1 MQLGRC
7 PMCHSRISLEAC
19 VQDEAG
25 RELLTVVAKL
35 DTTLAGLVLRYLGL
49 FRAPSRDLSNDRA
62 LKLLKEVLSLSQNR
76 YKLDEAIEDTL
87 NSLNQHQATGG
98 FKQLTNHNYL
108 KKVLKDKLGIMAEQ
122 TSHQNSDP
130 ELDKP
135 IKKPHAR
142 LLVSDEQAAANIAML
157 KNAMHGMMK

>member
-1 MQLGRC
+1 
-7 PMCHSRISLEAC
+7 MCHSRISLEAC

-108 KKVLKDKLGIMAEQ
+108 KKVLKDKLGINEQ
-122 TSHQNSDP
+122 PTASQSTQSTN
-130 ELDKP
+130 EP

-142 LLVSDEQAAANIAML
+142 LLVSDEEAAANIAMV
-157 KNAMHGMMK
+157 KNAMHGIMK

>member
-1 MQLGRC
+1 MQLCRC
-7 PMCHSRISLEAC
+7 PICHSRIALEAL

-49 FRAPSRDLSNDRA
+49 FRAPNRDLSNDKA
-62 LKLLKEVLSLSQNR
+62 LKLLKEVLALSKNR
-76 YKLDEAIEDTL
+76 FKLDEALEDTL

-108 KKVLKDKLGIMAEQ
+108 KKVLKDKLGVYGDEAQ
-122 TSHQNSDP
+122 ANTP
-130 ELDKP
+130 EAQQEPL
-135 IKKPHAR
+135 KKAHPR
-142 LLVSDEQAAANIAML
+142 LTVSDDEAAANLAMV
-157 KNAMHGMMK
+157 KNAMKGLMK

>member
-1 MQLGRC
+1 
-7 PMCHSRISLEAC
+7 

-108 KKVLKDKLGIMAEQ
+108 KKVLKDKLGIMGEQ
-122 TSHQNSDP
+122 ISSQNSEP

-142 LLVSDEQAAANIAML
+142 LLVSDEEAAANIAMV
-157 KNAMHGMMK
+157 KNAMHGIMK

>member
-1 MQLGRC
+1 
-7 PMCHSRISLEAC
+7 
-19 VQDEAG
+19 
-25 RELLTVVAKL
+25 
-35 DTTLAGLVLRYLGL
+35 L

-108 KKVLKDKLGIMAEQ
+108 KKVLKDKLGIMGEQ
-122 TSHQNSDP
+122 ISSQNSEP

-142 LLVSDEQAAANIAML
+142 LLVSDEEAAANVAML
-157 KNAMHGMMK
+157 KNAMHGIMK